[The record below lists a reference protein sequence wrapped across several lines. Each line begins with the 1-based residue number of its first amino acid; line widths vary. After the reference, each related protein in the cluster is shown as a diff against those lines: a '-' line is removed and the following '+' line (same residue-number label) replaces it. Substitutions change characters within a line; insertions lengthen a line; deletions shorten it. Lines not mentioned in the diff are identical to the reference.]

1 MRSADKGRTG
11 KRRFQENKSVRCSCD
26 NNLADVVDK
35 MLQGEMLART
45 WRILE
50 NRILV
55 TNGWDWGFKSRC
67 DSTGQGR
74 VQLNSPSGRSAG
86 AHKWQ

>member
-11 KRRFQENKSVRCSCD
+11 KRRFEKNKSVQCSCD

-55 TNGWDWGFKSRC
+55 ANG
-67 DSTGQGR
+67 
-74 VQLNSPSGRSAG
+74 
-86 AHKWQ
+86 